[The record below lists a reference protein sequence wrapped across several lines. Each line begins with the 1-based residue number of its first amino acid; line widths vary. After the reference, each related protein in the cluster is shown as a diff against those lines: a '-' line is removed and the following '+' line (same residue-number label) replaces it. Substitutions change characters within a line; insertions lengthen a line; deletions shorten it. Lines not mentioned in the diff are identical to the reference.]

1 MKAEFYRQILEKY
14 SNVKFHENPFSGS
27 RGVPCGQTDRHG
39 EANKSL
45 FAILRRRLTTT
56 ETIRKRVGCNNTCM
70 VKFSSSFQQTL
81 QISKTTQTYKPTNA
95 WYKTQTIKMYKFR
108 FKYFSTQCN
117 VHDMHAN
124 YIPLYLIN
132 SANSWPAHCS
142 TSNSR
147 HNGEV
152 RAT

>member
-81 QISKTTQTYKPTNA
+81 QISKTTQHINQQTHDIKHRLLKCTNFA
-95 WYKTQTIKMYKFR
+95 LNIFQLSAMFMICMQTTFLC
-108 FKYFSTQCN
+108 T
-117 VHDMHAN
+117 
-124 YIPLYLIN
+124 
-132 SANSWPAHCS
+132 
-142 TSNSR
+142 
-147 HNGEV
+147 
-152 RAT
+152 